1 MIRGLYTSA
10 TGMLGDS
17 IRVDVISN
25 NLGNANTAGY
35 KRDQV
40 VYSPFRD
47 HLIQRLND
55 GSNSTGP
62 GGSIG
67 VLGTGSYVDRIA
79 SRHLQGNLTAS
90 GNERDVSIEGQ
101 GFFVVD
107 TPAGQRYTRVLS
119 LRGTDFRTTHGYQP
133 AFTGPTPGPVATEDY
148 TVDGLGRVI
157 FNNQVVGQLRV
168 VRFADP
174 SSLEK
179 QGSALWRETGA
190 SGEPQDVTDAL
201 IRPGYLESSNV
212 QVVLEMAELVNVMRA
227 YEANQKAVQA
237 QDSTLDR
244 LINDVG
250 RVM

>member
-25 NLGNANTAGY
+25 NLGNAHTIGY

-40 VYSPFRD
+40 VYAPFRD

-55 GSNSTGP
+55 GSQTTGP
-62 GGSIG
+62 GASIG
-67 VLGTGSYVDRIA
+67 ILGTGSYVDRIA
-79 SRHLQGNLTAS
+79 SRHTQGNLTAS
-90 GNERDVSIEGQ
+90 GNNRDASIEGQ
-101 GFFVVD
+101 GFFVVN
-107 TPAGQRYTRVLS
+107 TPAGPRYTRTLS
-119 LRGTDFRTTHGYQP
+119 LRGTDFRTTNGHQP
-133 AFTGPTPGPVATEDY
+133 AFTGATPNPAATEDY
-148 TVDGLGRVI
+148 VIDSRGRI
-157 FNNQVVGQLRV
+157 MLNNQEIGQLRV

-174 SSLEK
+174 SWLEK
-179 QGSALWRETGA
+179 QGESLWQETGA
-190 SGEPQDVTDAL
+190 SGAPQDAAGVL
-201 IRPGYLESSNV
+201 IRPGYLEASNV

-244 LINDVG
+244 LINDAG